1 MKNVFLFL
9 MYLIFI
15 QILFSQDLT
24 PAQKKMKS
32 LDMGIPTMYGLNP
45 KAIIAVASPEM
56 IRYDSLSDIIEVAS
70 NKMLYQNFG
79 SDYGSFSVG
88 LFQMKPKFLESLKE
102 DIKTYELTQLDWLF
116 DSKKDE
122 ERARILQVATNP
134 TLATHALCAFWMVCE
149 KRDLFTDCTNE
160 EAKVSRAAAAYN
172 YGYQKDLRKI
182 KNWEM
187 SKSFTL
193 GRFSTTKYGF
203 SEIAVKFFNQ

>member
-1 MKNVFLFL
+1 MKNAFLFL
-9 MYLIFI
+9 LYLTFI

-32 LDMGIPTMYGLNP
+32 LDMRIPTMYGLNP
-45 KAIIAVASPEM
+45 KATIAVASPEI
-56 IRYDSLSDIIEVAS
+56 IRYDSLSDVIEVAS

-116 DSKKDE
+116 ESKKDE

-134 TLATHALCAFWMVCE
+134 TLATHALCAFWLVCE
-149 KRDLFTDCTNE
+149 SKGLFTDCTNDE
-160 EAKVSRAAAAYN
+160 ERLSRAASAYN
-172 YGYQKDLRKI
+172 YGYRSDIEKI
-182 KNWEM
+182 KKWEK
-187 SKSFTL
+187 SKAFSLKRFT
-193 GRFSTTKYGF
+193 TAKYGF
-203 SEIAVKFFNQ
+203 CEIALRFFRE